1 MKRGVEVVRISG
13 IKGSSVVDCVNKIRV
28 LLSGLEG
35 AGYSAVEYHIVVYLN
50 DLVIVSLVVKLA
62 DDAADVL

>member
-1 MKRGVEVVRISG
+1 MTIRG

-28 LLSGLEG
+28 LLCGG
-35 AGYSAVEYHIVVYLN
+35 RGYSAVEYHIVVYLN

>member
-1 MKRGVEVVRISG
+1 MRISG

-28 LLSGLEG
+28 LLSGFG
-35 AGYSAVEYHIVVYLN
+35 GRGYSTAEYHIVVYLN

>member
-1 MKRGVEVVRISG
+1 MRISG

-35 AGYSAVEYHIVVYLN
+35 AGYSAVGYHIVVYLN

>member
-1 MKRGVEVVRISG
+1 MEVVGISG
-13 IKGSSVVDCVNKIRV
+13 VKGSNVVDCVNKIRV
-28 LLSGLEG
+28 LVSGFQG
-35 AGYSAVEYHIVVYLN
+35 AGIQPVEYHIVVYLN

>member
-1 MKRGVEVVRISG
+1 MRISG

>member
-35 AGYSAVEYHIVVYLN
+35 VGIQPLN
-50 DLVIVSLVVKLA
+50 TTLLSILMTW
-62 DDAADVL
+62 